1 MKCYNCGHLLPD
13 DSEFCQYCGKKII
26 NELPLQ
32 DNTDEKNI
40 VEPIGINENVEESS
54 INVKKEAVHVISSV
68 IEKNPQ
74 VEAVDESQENNIKK
88 KYRTKFCKLCGG
100 QIDDHTKKC
109 SGCGKQY
116 FKGIKFNKFLMT
128 IIVLSA
134 IILTSVIINIV
145 QFVKIEN
152 LTDKVESQTSTIS
165 SQKSRIDILDKKS
178 SYYDT
183 ICREL
188 SYGNLGYASNN
199 FRVSESVILV
209 DKNEKDR
216 KFTLTTSWSGS
227 GKVSVS
233 YSGYS
238 AKVSFDNESWN
249 NSTKMTVEPK
259 MEGITVV
266 KFSNDVNS
274 QTFKMIIIVKN

>member
-1 MKCYNCGHLLPD
+1 MKCYNCGHLLPE

-32 DNTDEKNI
+32 DNADEKNI
-40 VEPIGINENVEESS
+40 VESIGINENVEVNSS
-54 INVKKEAVHVISSV
+54 NVKKTAVQVIPSAIV
-68 IEKNPQ
+68 KNPL
-74 VEAVDESQENNIKK
+74 VETVDDSQENNIKK

-134 IILTSVIINIV
+134 IILISVIINIV
-145 QFVKIEN
+145 QCIEIEN
-152 LTDKVESQTSTIS
+152 LTDKVESQISTIS

-188 SYGNLGYASNN
+188 SYGNIGYAANN
-199 FRVSESVILV
+199 FRVNESVIVV
-209 DKNEKDR
+209 DKNETDR
-216 KFTLTTSWSGS
+216 KFTLTANWTNG
-227 GKVSVS
+227 GNVSVS

-238 AKVSFDNESWN
+238 AKVSFDNDSWTT
-249 NSTKMTVEPK
+249 STKMTVKPK
-259 MEGITVV
+259 SEGITVV
-266 KFSNDVNS
+266 KFSNDVDS
-274 QTFKMIIIVKN
+274 RTFKMIIIVKD

>member
-1 MKCYNCGHLLPD
+1 MKCYNCEHLLPD

-32 DNTDEKNI
+32 DNADEKKI
-40 VEPIGINENVEESS
+40 VEPIGINENVEVNST
-54 INVKKEAVHVISSV
+54 NVKKAAVQVIPSTIV
-68 IEKNPQ
+68 KNPL
-74 VEAVDESQENNIKK
+74 VETVDDSQENNIKK

-134 IILTSVIINIV
+134 IILISAIINIV
-145 QFVKIEN
+145 QFIEIEN
-152 LTDKVESQTSTIS
+152 LTDKVESQISTIS

>member
-1 MKCYNCGHLLPD
+1 MKCYNCEHLLPD
-13 DSEFCQYCGKKII
+13 DSEFCQYCGKKIT

-32 DNTDEKNI
+32 ESTDAKTI
-40 VEPIGINENVEESS
+40 IEPIDINESAELNS
-54 INVKKEAVHVISSV
+54 INVKKATVQIIPSV
-68 IEKNPQ
+68 IVKNPPA
-74 VEAVDESQENNIKK
+74 ETVDESGENIIKQK
-88 KYRTKFCKLCGG
+88 HRNKFCKLCGG
-100 QIDDHTKKC
+100 QIDVNTKKC

-116 FKGIKFNKFLMT
+116 FNGIKFNKVLTT
-128 IIVLSA
+128 ILILSA
-134 IILTSVIINIV
+134 VILTSVIINIV
-145 QFVKIEN
+145 QFVEIGD
-152 LTDKVESQTSTIS
+152 LTDTVESQTSTIS
-165 SQKSRIDILDKKS
+165 SQKSKIDLLDKKS
-178 SYYDT
+178 DYYDT

-188 SYGNLGYASNN
+188 SYGNVGYASNN
-199 FRVSESVILV
+199 FRVSEGVILI
-209 DKNEKDR
+209 DKDEKDR

-259 MEGITVV
+259 MAGITVV

-274 QTFKMIIIVKN
+274 QTFKMIIIVKD